1 MRRLDVR
8 AILGTFISIIVYIFN
23 KQYSKLVSLFCIT
36 IVNNFLIR
44 LCSTKC
50 MQKEEIDQIWN
61 RQIDFSRFGTRT
73 DCPRNH
79 RIPNDSI
86 KECHLCRRNKITVS
100 FFLSLFLVSFCR
112 NGLPVYEEL
121 KNLAEVKR
129 FGMATMF
136 FSDKDKKGKS
146 NHKTLK

>member
-1 MRRLDVR
+1 
-8 AILGTFISIIVYIFN
+8 
-23 KQYSKLVSLFCIT
+23 
-36 IVNNFLIR
+36 
-44 LCSTKC
+44 
-50 MQKEEIDQIWN
+50 MQKKEINQIWN
-61 RQIDFSRFGTRT
+61 RQIDFSRLGTRT

-86 KECHLCRRNKITVS
+86 KECHLCRRNKITV
-100 FFLSLFLVSFCR
+100 LILIYLVLVSFCR

-146 NHKTLK
+146 NPKTLK

>member
-1 MRRLDVR
+1 
-8 AILGTFISIIVYIFN
+8 
-23 KQYSKLVSLFCIT
+23 
-36 IVNNFLIR
+36 
-44 LCSTKC
+44 
-50 MQKEEIDQIWN
+50 MQKIEINQIWN
-61 RQIDFSRFGTRT
+61 RQIDFCRFGTHT

-79 RIPNDSI
+79 RIPNDWI
-86 KECHLCRRNKITVS
+86 KERHLCRGNKITVLLLIYS
-100 FFLSLFLVSFCR
+100 FLVSFCR

>member
-1 MRRLDVR
+1 
-8 AILGTFISIIVYIFN
+8 
-23 KQYSKLVSLFCIT
+23 
-36 IVNNFLIR
+36 
-44 LCSTKC
+44 

-86 KECHLCRRNKITVS
+86 KERHLCRRNKIAVS